1 MNLEILRSRV
11 VLISIVSGS
20 LVNSCGD
27 GDTDRDTEQ
36 AREA

>member
-1 MNLEILRSRV
+1 MNLEILCHFD
-11 VLISIVSGS
+11 IVSGS
-20 LVNSCGD
+20 LVDSCGD